1 MDIVIKKMETDEE
14 KKGKAYV
21 HWKSWQEA
29 YRGLIS
35 QEYLDNLMIE
45 TCEEYANKYPENTI
59 IAKEGENVIGFVCYG
74 EYRWKEEL
82 IDCGEI
88 IAMYVLSEY
97 YGKGVAQKLMQ
108 AGLEEIAT
116 YPKVAVLV
124 LKDNARAIRFY
135 EKCGYRFDGL
145 EFRDESLDANEMR
158 MILDNRAKRLNI

>member
-35 QEYLDNLMIE
+35 QEYLDNLTIE
-45 TCEEYANKYPENTI
+45 TCEEYANKYPDNTI
-59 IAKEGENVIGFVCYG
+59 IAKDGDKVIGFVCYG

-82 IDCGEI
+82 TDCGEI
-88 IAMYVLSEY
+88 MAMYILSEY
-97 YGKGVAQKLMQ
+97 YGTGVAQKLMQ
-108 AGLEEIAT
+108 AGLEKIAM

-135 EKCGYRFDGL
+135 EKCGFRHDGL
-145 EFRDESLDANEMR
+145 VFEDESLGAKEIR
-158 MILDNRAKRLNI
+158 MKLGKGIC